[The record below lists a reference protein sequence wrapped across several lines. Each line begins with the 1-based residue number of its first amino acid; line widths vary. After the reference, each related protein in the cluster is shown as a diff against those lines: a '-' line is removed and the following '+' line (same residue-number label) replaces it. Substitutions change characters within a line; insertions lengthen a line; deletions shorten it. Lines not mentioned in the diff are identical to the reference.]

1 MIQQQHLR
9 SARVENFAAG
19 QVGKSADKETR
30 PDRRSIGR
38 ILYRRTQ
45 NARIKSV
52 EVATDSAQDFGCLR
66 LYLSVASGEGYAT
79 RIQCWNP
86 SDSHYPGKLA
96 LLPLGYVIDGKIP
109 VTQITCKIPASAS

>member
-52 EVATDSAQDFGCLR
+52 EVANDSAQDFG
-66 LYLSVASGEGYAT
+66 
-79 RIQCWNP
+79 Q
-86 SDSHYPGKLA
+86 DA
-96 LLPLGYVIDGKIP
+96 LLFFWGIIQAALDI
-109 VTQITCKIPASAS
+109 A